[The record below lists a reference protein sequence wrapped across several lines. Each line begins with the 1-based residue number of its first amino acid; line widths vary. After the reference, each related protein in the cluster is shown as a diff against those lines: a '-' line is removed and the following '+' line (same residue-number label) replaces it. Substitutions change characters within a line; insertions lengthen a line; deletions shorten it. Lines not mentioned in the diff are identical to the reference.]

1 MFKTLWTLIISRGAC
16 PIYIHHKFSNMVF
29 LLGRNYNRILTIK
42 TGRTKQRT
50 LLSCRLFFFFFWED
64 VIVWSSLIEDNRGHW
79 TSDVKIIPSAF
90 LGVTFVLFCKHQSL
104 TWKHFLAKKG
114 VFTTLPSYF
123 ICQEQVRH
131 QFFIVSLML
140 IYINNTT
147 QVQYEI
153 LKSQILNPNSENKR
167 NLELLFTW
175 VRTFK
180 YLN

>member
-1 MFKTLWTLIISRGAC
+1 MRPGVRTRSKGPCWVIAYFL
-16 PIYIHHKFSNMVF
+16 FSF
-29 LLGRNYNRILTIK
+29 FRN
-42 TGRTKQRT
+42 
-50 LLSCRLFFFFFWED
+50 
-64 VIVWSSLIEDNRGHW
+64 VIVWSSSIEDNRGHW